1 MLAND
6 WTAFILPVYFVHLR
20 WWLGQ
25 ERHLAWKLV
34 QTHLSGSQFNEINK
48 EKLLLKWLMTSAP
61 LTPQK
66 RSHILELAVVNN
78 PLTGHSGNTSLYNW
92 TFLACTTGFHSATH
106 SQQRS
111 LQSDWLGAMLTVS
124 VNVSWL
130 DLKSSMT
137 VFIEVIQGRND
148 QVLSSILAVPG
159 DAVNICLAST
169 HPMCANTERCCA
181 CIVKVKTDK
190 TGANQTQTMEP
201 HQTETSSVASH
212 TSESGNSSGHFIR
225 ALGPTATRVE
235 QCFTLI
241 INIASHKS
249 SNRHPW
255 HLLVQK
261 AGNPGTYWRCGICQ
275 RPSLY

>member
-1 MLAND
+1 M
-6 WTAFILPVYFVHLR
+6 
-20 WWLGQ
+20 
-25 ERHLAWKLV
+25 
-34 QTHLSGSQFNEINK
+34 
-48 EKLLLKWLMTSAP
+48 
-61 LTPQK
+61 
-66 RSHILELAVVNN
+66 
-78 PLTGHSGNTSLYNW
+78 
-92 TFLACTTGFHSATH
+92 
-106 SQQRS
+106 
-111 LQSDWLGAMLTVS
+111 
-124 VNVSWL
+124 
-130 DLKSSMT
+130 
-137 VFIEVIQGRND
+137 
-148 QVLSSILAVPG
+148 LSSILAVPG

-190 TGANQTQTMEP
+190 TDANQTQTMEP